1 MKFPLQHYL
10 GLAGIIALGAALRF
24 WHLDFKPL
32 WMDEVITALFSSG
45 GNYYDVPLER
55 VFPLSALEQIFTLKP
70 EASCSQIAQT
80 VSTQSVHPPLFFCL
94 MHRWLS
100 WASPTADNLIW
111 QLRAL
116 AALFGVGAIAALY
129 YLNRVAFSPAA
140 GLMGAAVMAV
150 SPFAVYLS
158 QEARHY
164 TLPMLLITLSLLGLI
179 QIQQDC
185 QRQHFRPVVWLGWI
199 VINSLG
205 FYTHYFFIL
214 AFVAQV
220 LTLIGFIYQQ
230 RHSLPR
236 RYWGGVGL
244 AVIGVGL
251 SYLPWLP
258 TLISHFGR
266 PETDWLRRS
275 TTSWVD
281 SLSPL
286 SQTLAGWLVMV
297 VILPV
302 EEQPRWVTIPAALLM
317 VFFAGWLMW
326 HVARGL
332 GRLWHSP
339 ADHSATLTL
348 ASFTLWVLL
357 EFFAIVYVL
366 DKDLTI
372 APRYNFT
379 YYPGICALLG
389 ASLVNLP
396 VQIKRLHRRYS
407 VSAHQIQASVVLVG
421 IVSCLFVNSDLAFQK
436 PFNPQRVTKDM
447 NLDSTRPLVV
457 MVGYDTFQ
465 DVALGL
471 SYASAVRKY
480 YPARATS
487 AQEKHHSEGASS
499 AYFAFFQQDVSSI
512 VQQNA
517 PSAAAPEHERIWQ
530 NLSKIQQPLENS
542 LNLWVVAPGLE
553 REDYP
558 PNLLLPSQQSL
569 SNRMQTACIL
579 DPTQYHH
586 LRVPY
591 QLYRCVPSVDS

>member
-1 MKFPLQHYL
+1 MKSPLQHYL
-10 GLAGIIALGAALRF
+10 GLAGIVALGAALRF

-55 VFPLSALEQIFTLKP
+55 VFPLSALEQIFTLKQ
-70 EASCSQIAQT
+70 ASCSQIAQT

-100 WASPTADNLIW
+100 WVSPTADNLVW

-116 AALFGVGAIAALY
+116 PALFGVGAIAALY
-129 YLNRVAFSPAA
+129 WLNRVAFSPAA

-185 QRQHFRPVVWLGWI
+185 QQRHLRPAVWLGWMT
-199 VINSLG
+199 VNSLG
-205 FYTHYFFIL
+205 FYVHYFFIL
-214 AFVAQV
+214 AFIAQV

-230 RHSLPR
+230 RHTLPR
-236 RYWGGVGL
+236 RYWGRVSL
-244 AVIGVGL
+244 VIAGVGL

-258 TLISHFGR
+258 TLIGHFSR
-266 PETDWLRRS
+266 PETDWLKRP
-275 TTSWVD
+275 TASWAD

-317 VFFAGWLMW
+317 VLFAVWLIW
-326 HVARGL
+326 HVARGV
-332 GRLWHSP
+332 GRLWRSP
-339 ADHSATLTL
+339 ADHLATLTL
-348 ASFTLWVLL
+348 TSFTLCVLL
-357 EFFAIVYVL
+357 EFFLIVYVL
-366 DKDLTI
+366 GKDLTI
-372 APRYNFT
+372 APRYNFA

-396 VQIKRLHRRYS
+396 IQIKRSHHRYS
-407 VSAHQIQASVVLVG
+407 SPHQIQASVLLVG
-421 IVSCLFVNSDLAFQK
+421 IVSCLFVGSGLAFQK
-436 PFNPQRVTKDM
+436 PFNPQQVTKDM
-447 NLDSTRPLVV
+447 NLDSTRPLMV

-471 SYASAVRKY
+471 SYALAMHKY
-480 YPARATS
+480 YPGRAIST
-487 AQEKHHSEGASS
+487 QGKHHKDSSS
-499 AYFAFFQQDVSSI
+499 AYFAFFQQNISGTI
-512 VQQNA
+512 QQNGLNTVEQA
-517 PSAAAPEHERIWQ
+517 PKHNKWQ
-530 NLSKIQQPLENS
+530 NLSKIQQPLEYS
-542 LNLWVVAPGLE
+542 FNLWVVAPGLE
-553 REDYP
+553 QEDYP
-558 PNLLLPSQQSL
+558 LSFLLPNQQSL
-569 SNRMQTACIL
+569 GNRMQTACGM
-579 DPTQYHH
+579 DPNQYYH

-591 QLYRCVPSVDS
+591 QLYRCAPVDS

>member
-1 MKFPLQHYL
+1 MKLPLQHYL

-45 GNYYDVPLER
+45 GSYQDVPLEE
-55 VFPLSALEQIFTLKP
+55 VFPLSALNQIFTLRP
-70 EASCSQIAQT
+70 EVTCSQIAQT

-100 WASPTADNLIW
+100 WINPTTHDLVW

-116 AALFGVGAIAALY
+116 PALIGVGAIAALY
-129 YLNRVAFSPAA
+129 CLNRVAFSPAA

-185 QRQHFRPVVWLGWI
+185 QRQHFRPVVWLGWMA
-199 VINSLG
+199 INSLG
-205 FYTHYFFIL
+205 LYTHYFFIL
-214 AFVAQV
+214 AFIAQV

-230 RHSLPR
+230 RHTLPR
-236 RYWGGVGL
+236 RYWGGVCL

-258 TLISHFGR
+258 TLIGHFSR
-266 PETDWLRRS
+266 PETDWLRRAP
-275 TTSWVD
+275 TSWLD
-281 SLSPL
+281 NLSPL

-297 VILPV
+297 IIFPV
-302 EEQPRWVTIPAALLM
+302 EEQPLWVTIPAALLM
-317 VFFAGWLMW
+317 VLFTGWLMW

-339 ADHSATLTL
+339 ADHLATLTL
-348 ASFTLWVLL
+348 TSFTLWVLL
-357 EFFAIVYVL
+357 EFFAIVYIL

-379 YYPGICALLG
+379 YYPSICALLG
-389 ASLVNLP
+389 ASLVIPFQKL
-396 VQIKRLHRRYS
+396 RRSHNKYLIS
-407 VSAHQIQASVVLVG
+407 PLQIQASVLLVG
-421 IVSCLFVNSDLAFQK
+421 IFSCLFVGSDLAFQK
-436 PFNPQRVTKDM
+436 PFNPQQVAKDM
-447 NLDSTRPLVV
+447 SLDSTHPLIVA
-457 MVGYDTFQ
+457 VGYNTFQ

-471 SYASAVRKY
+471 SYALAVRKY
-480 YPARATS
+480 YPVRATLTQKDHFKS
-487 AQEKHHSEGASS
+487 ASS
-499 AYFAFFQQDVSSI
+499 AYFAFFPQSTSGI

-517 PSAAAPEHERIWQ
+517 PGIVEQIPNDGIWQ
-530 NLSKIQQPLENS
+530 NLAKIQQPLDYP
-542 LNLWVVAPGLE
+542 LNLWVIAPGLE
-553 REDYP
+553 QEDYP
-558 PNLLLPSQQSL
+558 LNLLLPSQQPL
-569 SNRMQTACIL
+569 DNKRQTGCTL
-579 DPTQYHH
+579 DPNQYHH

-591 QLYRCVPSVDS
+591 QLYRCAL

>member
-1 MKFPLQHYL
+1 MKLPLQHYM
-10 GLAGIIALGAALRF
+10 GLAGIIALGAILRF

-45 GNYYDVPLER
+45 GNYFEVPLEA
-55 VFPLSALEQIFTLKP
+55 VFPVSALEQVFTLKP
-70 EASCSQIAQT
+70 EVTCPQIAQT

-94 MHRWLS
+94 MHQWLS
-100 WASPTADNLIW
+100 WINPTVQDLTW

-116 AALFGVGAIAALY
+116 PALLGVGAIVALY
-129 YLNRVAFSPAA
+129 CLNRVAFSPAA

-164 TLPMLLITLSLLGLI
+164 TLPMLLITVSLLGLI

-185 QRQHFRPVVWLGWI
+185 QQRHCRPAIWLGWMA
-199 VINSLG
+199 INSLG
-205 FYTHYFFIL
+205 FYIHYFFIL
-214 AFVAQV
+214 TFIAQV
-220 LTLIGFIYQQ
+220 LTLTGFIYRQ
-230 RHSLPR
+230 RSTLPR

-244 AVIGVGL
+244 AIIGVGL

-258 TLISHFGR
+258 TLISHLSR

-275 TTSWVD
+275 PTSWVD

-297 VILPV
+297 IIFPV
-302 EEQPRWVTIPAALLM
+302 EEQPLWVTIPAALLM
-317 VFFAGWLMW
+317 VLFAGWLMW

-332 GRLWHSP
+332 GQLWHSP
-339 ADHSATLTL
+339 ADHLATLTL
-348 ASFTLWVLL
+348 TSFTLCVLL
-357 EFFAIVYVL
+357 EFFVIVYIL

-396 VQIKRLHRRYS
+396 FQKLKRSHDQYS
-407 VSAHQIQASVVLVG
+407 ISADQIQAGVLLVG
-421 IVSCLFVNSDLAFQK
+421 ILSCLFVGSDLAFQK
-436 PFNPQRVTKDM
+436 PFNPQQVAKDM
-447 NLDSTRPLVV
+447 NLNPTRPLVV

-471 SYASAVRKY
+471 SYALAVRKY
-480 YPARATS
+480 YPIRTAS
-487 AQEKHHSEGASS
+487 DQENRFEGPPT
-499 AYFAFFQQDVSSI
+499 YFAFFRQDISS
-512 VQQNA
+512 VVRRNA
-517 PSAAAPEHERIWQ
+517 LSTLEQTAKYERVWQ
-530 NLSKIQQPLENS
+530 SLSKVQQPLES
-542 LNLWVVAPGLE
+542 PFDLWVVAPGLE
-553 REDYP
+553 QEDYP
-558 PNLLLPSQQSL
+558 LNLLLPGRHSDDRTQ
-569 SNRMQTACIL
+569 ACTL
-579 DPTQYHH
+579 DPAQYHH

-591 QLYRCVPSVDS
+591 QLYRCAP